1 MKKAIALSAALVVA
15 FSGATF
21 AGNANGIGYFAL
33 EVPAGVTITPDGD
46 PSDWGWFDRTFT
58 YGPDDCV
65 EIITGTIP
73 PKDDLDFAAWT
84 AWTGADRDN
93 KLYGFV
99 RVTDDVLNVAQTEAD
114 NGWLDDDLEI
124 CMDADNSGGP
134 MKGEGLV
141 HSANGQQF
149 TMHVSEPGG
158 YDSGYGNGTWWLR
171 HQAPPEMHWVDALAE
186 ADIALD
192 PPGATTGTENVVVSY
207 EYSMPIFDDLSLD
220 GEDASARHINAA
232 GQTLGMTYQLNEADW
247 EARDVQLSTAA
258 ENGAAWDA
266 TFASDFT
273 LLAIGE
279 YDMATAVE
287 ASNWAKIKAS
297 FAK

>member
-1 MKKAIALSAALVVA
+1 MKKIILLAAALVMVA
-15 FSGATF
+15 SASF

-33 EVPAGVTITPDGD
+33 EVPAGHTINIDGEG
-46 PSDWGWFDRTFT
+46 SDWGWFDLAFG
-58 YGPDDCV
+58 YGPDDCI
-65 EIITGTIP
+65 EIITGEIP
-73 PKDDLDFAAWT
+73 SKADIDFVAMT
-84 AWTGADRDN
+84 AWTGDDRDN
-93 KLYGFV
+93 RLYGFV
-99 RVTDDVLNVAQTEAD
+99 RVTDDMLNVSQTEPD

-124 CMDADNSGGP
+124 IPDADNSGGP

-158 YDSGYGNGTWWLR
+158 YDTGYGNGTWWLR

-186 ADIALD
+186 ANIGLE
-192 PPGATTGTENVVVSY
+192 PPDATTGTENVVVSY
-207 EYSMPIFDDLSLD
+207 EFSLPLFDDLSLD
-220 GEDASARHINAA
+220 GEGASVRHILTA
-232 GQTLGMTYQLNEADW
+232 GETIGFTYQLNEADA

-273 LLAIGE
+273 LLAVGE
-279 YDMATAVE
+279 YDAATAVE
-287 ASNWAKIKAS
+287 GSSWAKIKAS
-297 FAK
+297 FDK